1 MQYKNNVVNKL
12 LVHCWVSG
20 ALSPYCVPDWLMDV
34 TLCGGV
40 CCWFGV
46 LCENCIVDASICMMP
61 LTRCVCG
68 VCVCDVI
75 FLFCL
80 FCQVHLLL
88 PYMDCVT
95 FVLCGLCVVV
105 GVWFV

>member
-1 MQYKNNVVNKL
+1 
-12 LVHCWVSG
+12 
-20 ALSPYCVPDWLMDV
+20 
-34 TLCGGV
+34 
-40 CCWFGV
+40 
-46 LCENCIVDASICMMP
+46 MMP
-61 LTRCVCG
+61 LLWC
-68 VCVCDVI
+68 CVCDVI

-105 GVWFV
+105 GVFVI

>member
-1 MQYKNNVVNKL
+1 M
-12 LVHCWVSG
+12 
-20 ALSPYCVPDWLMDV
+20 PDWLMDAIC
-34 TLCGGV
+34 CGGV

-95 FVLCGLCVVV
+95 FCWLCGLCVVV
-105 GVWFV
+105 GVFVIEGAWWMPWHAEPMKDV